1 MERTLVLDQAQIEAK
16 INRIAW
22 QIAEQHLQEKEII
35 LAGID
40 RRGYILAKALADKIE
55 EIGLQVMVARMRIH
69 KDKPWSVPVEADLP
83 SEFFKG
89 KSVVVVD
96 DVLNSGA
103 TLIYGVKFFLDHPVK
118 RITTAVLVD
127 RNHKRYPVKAD
138 FKGISLSTTLLERV
152 EAHIEQEPFA
162 VYLSVDPGKA

>member
-1 MERTLVLDQAQIEAK
+1 
-16 INRIAW
+16 
-22 QIAEQHLQEKEII
+22 
-35 LAGID
+35 
-40 RRGYILAKALADKIE
+40 
-55 EIGLQVMVARMRIH
+55 
-69 KDKPWSVPVEADLP
+69 
-83 SEFFKG
+83 
-89 KSVVVVD
+89 VVVVD

-162 VYLSVDPGKA
+162 VYLSADPGRE